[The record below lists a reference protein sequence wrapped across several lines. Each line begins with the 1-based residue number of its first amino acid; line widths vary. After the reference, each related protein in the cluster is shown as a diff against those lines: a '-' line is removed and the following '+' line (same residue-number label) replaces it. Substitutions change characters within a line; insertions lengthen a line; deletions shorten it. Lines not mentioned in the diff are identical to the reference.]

1 MEPFHSP
8 KFHLYL
14 STSNRFRYIFRHVDG
29 LHCPNLD
36 FHPTLL
42 SGYGVMLDIKN
53 MEYNVLDDRN
63 PHGSE
68 EEKVSNDLDDE
79 DDDEEATEGFFSTH

>member
-1 MEPFHSP
+1 
-8 KFHLYL
+8 
-14 STSNRFRYIFRHVDG
+14 
-29 LHCPNLD
+29 
-36 FHPTLL
+36 
-42 SGYGVMLDIKN
+42 MLDIKN

-79 DDDEEATEGFFSTH
+79 EDDEEATEDFFSTH